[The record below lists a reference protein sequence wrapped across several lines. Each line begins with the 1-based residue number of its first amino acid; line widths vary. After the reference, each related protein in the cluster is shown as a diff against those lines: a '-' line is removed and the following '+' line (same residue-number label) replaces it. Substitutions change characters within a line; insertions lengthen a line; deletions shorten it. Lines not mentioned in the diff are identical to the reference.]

1 MIQSILS
8 NLAIIL
14 LMHLTMSTVY
24 NFQRKI
30 KPIVLKVITILLN
43 SASVIIL
50 FYLPIQLIEGY
61 FVDMRFIP
69 LVFLAYI
76 QGWKLAIPSLLIAAT
91 WRFFMGGAG
100 MPPGIIFGMVL
111 PTLVALAFHP
121 RSKLKKRYVE
131 KIFVIVL
138 CWFVCDFP
146 IIFIVPNGLEIFQDT
161 ALIRITSFVI
171 TAIILYTFI
180 MQDRQRR
187 FLNHQLMKMADE
199 DPLTKLLNKRKFFEV
214 IEEKLK
220 ILKPNHYI
228 AMIDI
233 DHFKKV
239 NDTYG
244 HLFGDKILCEVAN
257 LLKKYENRNIV
268 ISRFGGEE
276 FILYFGET
284 DYETTKL
291 ILEEIRREIKN
302 TTFIFNEKIPVT
314 ITISIGLAPLKS
326 EHNLIESIYFADQN
340 LYKAKQS
347 GRDCLI

>member
-14 LMHLTMSTVY
+14 LMHITMSTLY
-24 NFQRKI
+24 NFQKKM
-30 KPIVLKVITILLN
+30 KPIVLDLITVLLN
-43 SASVIIL
+43 STSVITL
-50 FYLPIQLIEGY
+50 FYLPIQLNDGF

-76 QGWKLAIPSLLIAAT
+76 HGWRITIPSLLLASA

-100 MPPGIIFGMVL
+100 MVPGILFGMIL
-111 PTLVALAFHP
+111 PTLIALAFHP
-121 RSKLKKRYVE
+121 RSKLAKRYFE

-138 CWFVCDFP
+138 CWFACDFP
-146 IIFIVPNGLEIFQDT
+146 IIFIVPNGWEIFVDT
-161 ALIRITSFVI
+161 AFIRLASFIITS
-171 TAIILYTFI
+171 IILYTFI

-214 IEEKLK
+214 LEEKLK
-220 ILKPNHYI
+220 VLKPNHYV

-244 HLFGDKILCEVAN
+244 HLFGDTILCKVSE
-257 LLKKYENRNIV
+257 LLNQYAGKNIV

-276 FILYFGET
+276 FIIYFGET
-284 DYETTKL
+284 DYDTTKN
-291 ILEEIRREIKN
+291 ILENIRMDIKN
-302 TTFIFNEKIPVT
+302 TTFLFNEKVPVH
-314 ITISIGLAPLKS
+314 ITISIGLSPLNPKD
-326 EHNLIESIYFADQN
+326 SINQAIYAADQN
-340 LYKAKQS
+340 LYKAKKS
-347 GRDCLI
+347 GRDCLV